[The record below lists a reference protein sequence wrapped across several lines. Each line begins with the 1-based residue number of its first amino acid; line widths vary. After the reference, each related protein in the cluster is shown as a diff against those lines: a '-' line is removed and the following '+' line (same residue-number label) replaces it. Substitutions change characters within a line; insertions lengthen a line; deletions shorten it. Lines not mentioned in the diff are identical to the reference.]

1 MRCHT
6 VIPLLAVFSI
16 PVTATAAEPSQSSS
30 HGAHV
35 HGQAQLSFATEAQQ
49 VELLLESPVANLL
62 GFEHAPGSAAEKAAW
77 QQSRTLLQS
86 GQWVQLPAAANC
98 QLQQQQLNEPWPQ
111 SPDPHHHADVELSL
125 TYQCS
130 TPAALTEVRLD
141 LFRHAAD
148 LHQVD
153 VQWVS
158 GQQQGA
164 ATLTPKQR
172 EFRLV
177 PAN

>member
-6 VIPLLAVFSI
+6 IIPLLAVLSI
-16 PVTATAAEPSQSSS
+16 PITGAAAEPFENGS

-125 TYQCS
+125 TYQCN

>member
-16 PVTATAAEPSQSSS
+16 PVAGAAAEPVQSGS

-49 VELLLESPVANLL
+49 VELLLESPVANLV
-62 GFEHAPGSAAEKAAW
+62 GFEHAPESAAEKAAW
-77 QQSRTLLQS
+77 QHSQTLLQS
-86 GQWVQLPAAANC
+86 GQWLQLPAEANC

-125 TYQCS
+125 TYHCS
-130 TPAALTEVRLD
+130 APAALTEVRLE

-158 GQQQGA
+158 AQQQGA
-164 ATLTPKQR
+164 VTLTPQQR
-172 EFRLV
+172 VFRLT

>member
-16 PVTATAAEPSQSSS
+16 PVTVAAAESDQSGS

-35 HGQAQLSFATEAQQ
+35 HGEAQLSFATEAQQ
-49 VELLLESPVANLL
+49 VELLLESPVDNLV

-77 QQSRTLLQS
+77 QQSQTLLKS
-86 GQWVQLPAAANC
+86 GQWLQLPAAANC

-130 TPAALTEVRLD
+130 APAALTEVRLD

-148 LHQVD
+148 LQQID

-172 EFRLV
+172 EFRLT